1 MWPEL
6 AMTSM
11 KIAALKDSL
20 SATLRRVEGG
30 EEIVVTDR
38 DRPIVVMRAVE
49 DADGIT
55 VIPARRPFAPIRDK
69 RVAATKRRVDSLRA
83 LLAERGTR

>member
-1 MWPEL
+1 MCTDV

-11 KIAALKDSL
+11 TIAALKRNL

-38 DRPIVVMRAVE
+38 DRPIVVTRAIE
-49 DADGIT
+49 DEAGVT
-55 VIPARRPFAPIRDK
+55 VIPARRRFASVRDK
-69 RVAATKRRVDSLRA
+69 RVPPARRLVDSLSA